1 MQKHLAQFVTLLV
14 AAAFAAFAASA
25 TAASADK
32 SSEKVTKEYCKKNP
46 DDARCKG
53 MK

>member
-1 MQKHLAQFVTLLV
+1 MQKHLSQFVTLLV

-25 TAASADK
+25 AAGSADK
-32 SSEKVTKEYCKKNP
+32 SKEKVTKEYCQKNP
-46 DDARCKG
+46 DDERCKG